1 MSRPLS
7 KKRLCIQKPS
17 PSSVYSSPSRFHHIV
32 ANAKMQHRERGT
44 RDHFN
49 EHSSS
54 HVYTFLHTNTP
65 LQRRRPQSTWE
76 LGPGK
81 IHRSR
86 ERLVTRLHSV
96 RRNLRNVM
104 RTREFD
110 ETIIQTPSENSRGLA
125 TGKTPFSVAS
135 GLIVRPSLS
144 LDTPRCGV
152 QRYLHFFLE
161 IHSYLFRRRSFNV
174 DTPRSICQRTF
185 SKKRQMTLA
194 EFSLRKASIEPTTP
208 CRKFGGASRNLRPAV
223 VPNVGLTKLLNTN
236 FGPV

>member
-1 MSRPLS
+1 MLADVSRHLQHVETS
-7 KKRLCIQKPS
+7 FKKRLCIQKPS

-152 QRYLHFFLE
+152 QRYLHFFW
-161 IHSYLFRRRSFNV
+161 
-174 DTPRSICQRTF
+174 RSIPTF
-185 SKKRQMTLA
+185 SADVRSMSIRLVRFVKERFQKRD
-194 EFSLRKASIEPTTP
+194 R
-208 CRKFGGASRNLRPAV
+208 
-223 VPNVGLTKLLNTN
+223 
-236 FGPV
+236 